1 MFRFKLIVIT
11 VLMVSCGKTPTKE
24 SLIEDECENTNHHI
38 EVVSKTDSILSV
50 ADKKIDKI
58 KEHQL
63 KQKGFVDSLEHTIVY
78 EQNTINN
85 INKKLNDKLDIEKS
99 LIETNKELKELSLNN
114 KVKIDKLEYINDKRE
129 RELMELNSLL
139 DMKVRNYMNKLL
151 FYKER
156 EIDLINY
163 YEHQIDSL
171 VSVIDSLPKNKVKKI
186 RK

>member
-1 MFRFKLIVIT
+1 
-11 VLMVSCGKTPTKE
+11 MV
-24 SLIEDECENTNHHI
+24 
-38 EVVSKTDSILSV
+38 
-50 ADKKIDKI
+50 
-58 KEHQL
+58 
-63 KQKGFVDSLEHTIVY
+63 
-78 EQNTINN
+78 
-85 INKKLNDKLDIEKS
+85 
-99 LIETNKELKELSLNN
+99 ETNKELKELSLNN

-139 DMKVRNYMNKLL
+139 DMKVRKYMNKLL

>member
-1 MFRFKLIVIT
+1 ML
-11 VLMVSCGKTPTKE
+11 
-24 SLIEDECENTNHHI
+24 
-38 EVVSKTDSILSV
+38 
-50 ADKKIDKI
+50 
-58 KEHQL
+58 
-63 KQKGFVDSLEHTIVY
+63 Y
-78 EQNTINN
+78 

-99 LIETNKELKELSLNN
+99 LVESNKELKELSLKN
-114 KVKIDKLEYINDKRE
+114 KVKIDKLEFINDKRE

-139 DMKVRNYMNKLL
+139 DMKVRKYMNKLL